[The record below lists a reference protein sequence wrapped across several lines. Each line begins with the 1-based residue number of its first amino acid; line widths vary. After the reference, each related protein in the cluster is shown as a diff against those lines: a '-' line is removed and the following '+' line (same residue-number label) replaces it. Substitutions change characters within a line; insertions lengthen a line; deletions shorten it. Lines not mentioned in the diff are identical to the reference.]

1 MYRNRL
7 DRNGFYQPYTNR
19 STTHVQASRAKDAVR
34 LIPEKYSDGICLYTL
49 GPSQVYTYQYS
60 MKKTS
65 TKTYVC
71 EILFYP
77 KVVNKKH
84 ISAVVHYPARNNA
97 KPHTY
102 YKNILCFVPR
112 CLDHYQTKK
121 IVTEP
126 RLEEIYKTVLYHQ
139 PPKRVREYSSSLHMV
154 PKTFDTVRW
163 ILFFFFLIW
172 FRPSTRLDLK
182 LFLFYYKWEASAMFW
197 KLLPV
202 IPLMIYLRPQHSF
215 LRRIQPQIATTR
227 TEPKMV
233 DIDQW

>member
-7 DRNGFYQPYTNR
+7 DRSGFYQPYTNR

-60 MKKTS
+60 LKKTS

-154 PKTFDTVRW
+154 PKTFDTVR
-163 ILFFFFLIW
+163 
-172 FRPSTRLDLK
+172 
-182 LFLFYYKWEASAMFW
+182 
-197 KLLPV
+197 
-202 IPLMIYLRPQHSF
+202 
-215 LRRIQPQIATTR
+215 
-227 TEPKMV
+227 
-233 DIDQW
+233 